1 MQSLTPPQ
9 RGAAI
14 PRVNMLA
21 ALILKLRA
29 RGEISDAKAQA
40 LRALTAGD
48 AGGAEST
55 LAHPTATVYS
65 STG

>member
-21 ALILKLRA
+21 ALILKLRT

-40 LRALTAGD
+40 LRARMEGMLAG
-48 AGGAEST
+48 
-55 LAHPTATVYS
+55 LKVL
-65 STG
+65 